1 MTEITTLTDPAA
13 RADDDDAGLH
23 PSEILLNLIVTFLAP
38 MFLCASRGDILLA
51 RMAALETVNG
61 YRARSHADLVS
72 IAQIIAFGLAAMGSL
87 SLSMADDL
95 SVSMMLRLRGNA
107 NACNRSAEQNRRCL
121 LEAHANPAPVRNA
134 EARARPEDD
143 VNEAAVV
150 AGVAAARQRSEQ
162 IRDGMRGA
170 RPATEPAHTTP
181 PAPAVSPVPAVVQPT
196 PAVQPAPAVPPA
208 PAVQPAPAPA
218 PPAATSVSATLVAP
232 PRPGALMTPEQERQA
247 MWGAAAADVAAEITA
262 SLPTLPPAERRVA
275 AMRAAALTEGANDLM
290 SGSAPV
296 RRRPGDRDGL
306 MDPASV

>member
-1 MTEITTLTDPAA
+1 MTETTTLTDPAPE
-13 RADDDDAGLH
+13 ADGDDAGLH

-38 MFLCASRGDILLA
+38 MFLCASGGDILMA

-121 LEAHANPAPVRNA
+121 REVHANPAPMRNA
-134 EARARPEDD
+134 EARARPEDE

-150 AGVAAARQRSEQ
+150 AGVAAAQQRSDQ
-162 IRDGMRGA
+162 IRGGTPGTLRA
-170 RPATEPAHTTP
+170 SEPATITP
-181 PAPAVSPVPAVVQPT
+181 PAPAAPPAPAI
-196 PAVQPAPAVPPA
+196 PAVQPVPARPPA
-208 PAVQPAPAPA
+208 PALPAAPA
-218 PPAATSVSATLVAP
+218 VSATLFAP
-232 PRPGALMTPEQERQA
+232 SRLGALMTPEQERQA

-296 RRRPGDRDGL
+296 RRRPGERDGL
-306 MDPASV
+306 MDLASI